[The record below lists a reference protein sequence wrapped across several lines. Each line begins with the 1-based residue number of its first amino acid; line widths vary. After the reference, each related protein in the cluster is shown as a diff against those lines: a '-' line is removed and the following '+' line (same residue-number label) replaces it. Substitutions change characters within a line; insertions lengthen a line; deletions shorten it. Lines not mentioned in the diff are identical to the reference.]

1 MSVALQR
8 AGAGQPAA
16 RSAPHDLDD
25 NALLERLVAVQAR
38 TRDLMRDFK
47 IPSANISVMAWEAE
61 QAIADTSVRAEF
73 LRLLIDL
80 HEFGRRA
87 RQRGLIQAPK
97 ARKQPEPESAPAR
110 PDDAATR
117 LFASDE
123 EGADTVSTDASQAL
137 FRFLD
142 R

>member
-8 AGAGQPAA
+8 AGAGQPTG

-25 NALLERLVAVQAR
+25 DTLLERLATVQTRA
-38 TRDLMRDFK
+38 RDLMRDFK
-47 IPSANISVMAWEAE
+47 IPSANISTMAWHAE
-61 QAIADTSVRAEF
+61 QAMDDTSVRAEF

-80 HEFGRRA
+80 HEFGRQA
-87 RQRGLIQAPK
+87 RQRGLIATTKSKAEPAP
-97 ARKQPEPESAPAR
+97 PPR

-117 LFASDE
+117 IFASDE